1 MHDMHLDASDLR
13 GLDLNLVLALHA
25 LLVERHVTRA
35 AKRLGLTQ
43 SATSHALARLRTKLR
58 DPLLVRAG
66 KGMVVSPRAEA
77 MLGPLERALADIARI
92 VASPAPFDPAS
103 AQMRFTI
110 GTSDYIELVLMPKLL
125 ARIWSEAPG
134 VDVRIISDPRPWGDS
149 LTEGRADLVLG
160 LPQHG
165 IPDFDIPAIGIA
177 TPSGILAKSLF
188 RERFV
193 CVLRK
198 GHPCARR
205 RLDLDT
211 FVSLPHALVSPSGE
225 AGAVVD
231 IALARLGKRR
241 RIAIE
246 VPHFLAA
253 PHMVQQTDTIL
264 TLTERVARTFAP
276 SLDLVLVKPP
286 LELPSFSMSMLW
298 HERRRADPAHTWLRS
313 CVAEVSKGI

>member
-1 MHDMHLDASDLR
+1 MHEVHLNAVDLR

-66 KGMVVSPRAEA
+66 KRMVVSPRAEA
-77 MLGPLERALADIARI
+77 MLGPLERALADIAHI

-103 AQMRFTI
+103 ARMRFTI
-110 GTSDYIELVLMPKLL
+110 GANDFIELVLLPKLL

-134 VDVRIISDPRPWGDS
+134 IDVRIIREPRPWGES
-149 LTEGRADLVLG
+149 LSEGQADLVMG
-160 LPQHG
+160 LPQHD
-165 IPDFDIPAIGIA
+165 IPDFDIPAIGTA
-177 TPSGILAKSLF
+177 TPSGILKKRLF

-193 CVLRK
+193 CVMRK

-211 FVSLPHALVSPSGE
+211 FVSLPHALVSPRGQ

-241 RIAIE
+241 RVAIE
-246 VPHFLAA
+246 LPHFLTA
-253 PHMVQQTDTIL
+253 PHIVQQTDTVL
-264 TLTERVARTFAP
+264 TLAERVARTFAP

-286 LELPSFSMSMLW
+286 LELPSFSISMLW
-298 HERRRADPAHTWLRS
+298 HERRRADPAHTWLRTRIS
-313 CVAEVSKGI
+313 ELAKEI